1 VPAPTNLRAEK
12 KPSPTVPARSPARNP
27 RLRLHSRSRSKP
39 PLRPAGGQP
48 LDTGLRTVFEP
59 LLGRDFSDVRV
70 HVDGSA
76 GDQARRLRAQAFVV
90 GSDIFFAPGRF
101 APATPH
107 GRWLLAHEL
116 AHVAQPQEHEPSSTA
131 GERTRAACPAT
142 SAVEVE
148 ARGVAN
154 QLALG
159 RPARVT
165 RARRAGA
172 TNRFGEPENVPE
184 LTYIS
189 TQGEQV
195 FLQQAL
201 EYHTLWGLAP
211 RRVSSVE
218 AILGDLA
225 RGQGRL
231 ARVRIVMHA
240 TEKGILSSLF
250 ASEPPRF
257 SVEKDRLSAWAQSD
271 VAGLAADLGD
281 PFPLGPDLPNS
292 IVAALRRRNAGLL
305 APFGLE
311 QSGGASGALAELV
324 DRTAQRFLLLA
335 SRTRR
340 NAPDVDTLTASTDLL
355 LAAIRARVAQQ
366 AQGRISAAQTQTL
379 QNELEASAR
388 AVGLHPRAP
397 VTFDATQV
405 ARLRQANRAV
415 AAGFR
420 GTLGGARRRFDANS
434 WIDIRGCNAGRD
446 LDYLRAFSQFFGQAP
461 ALPHVSAPDWF
472 QTFPRLGFQ
481 ELARADEVPS
491 HVDTVAFGAALEH
504 WIQVTGA
511 ARSRQAL
518 ITFYRYEIARR
529 AQPTDLRVQGVGA
542 GSSSPSGAPPA
553 LTLPQLPGPPSTLP
567 MPAADVALVSILSA
581 PDRHPPLT
589 LPSLLPASDRRSARL
604 GPSRKLTDPF
614 VNMAQQAL
622 GRLSAPRAEAR
633 FYFES
638 ALVLPVQSGSDLRLH
653 VLQSLRGAAMRSW
666 VLSQWATAAPGLQAV
681 LKAPRIADQL
691 RVQALVESHDLDAQM
706 VFPPDPRYWEHIKS
720 I

>member
-1 VPAPTNLRAEK
+1 MAAPTNLRAEK
-12 KPSPTVPARSPARNP
+12 KPSPTVTARSPARNP
-27 RLRLHSRSRSKP
+27 RLRLHSLSRSKP

-48 LDTGLRTVFEP
+48 LDTGLRIVFEP

-70 HVDGSA
+70 HVDGPA

-101 APATPH
+101 APATPR

-116 AHVAQPQEHEPSSTA
+116 AHVAQPQEREPSSTA
-131 GERTRAACPAT
+131 GERTRAACPAAT

-165 RARRAGA
+165 RTRRAGV

-189 TQGEQV
+189 TQGEQG

-240 TEKGILSSLF
+240 AEKGIFSSLF
-250 ASEPPRF
+250 ASEPRF
-257 SVEKDRLSAWAQSD
+257 SVEKGRLSAWAQSD
-271 VAGLAADLGD
+271 VAGVAADLGD
-281 PFPLGPDLPNS
+281 PFPLSPAVPNS
-292 IVAALRRRNAGLL
+292 IVEALRRRNAGLL

-335 SRTRR
+335 SRTRH

-355 LAAIRARVAQQ
+355 LADIRARVAKQ
-366 AQGRISAAQTQTL
+366 AQGGISAAQTQTL

-388 AVGLHPRAP
+388 TVGLHPTAP

-405 ARLRQANRAV
+405 ARLRQVNRAV

-420 GTLGGARRRFDANS
+420 GTLGRARSRFDANS

-481 ELARADEVPS
+481 ELARPDEVPS

-518 ITFYRYEIARR
+518 ITFYRYKIARR
-529 AQPTDLRVQGVGA
+529 AQPADSRAQGVGA
-542 GSSSPSGAPPA
+542 SSSSPSGAPPA

-589 LPSLLPASDRRSARL
+589 LPSLLPASNRRSARL

-614 VNMAQQAL
+614 VSMAQQAL
-622 GRLSAPRAEAR
+622 DRLSAPRAQAR

-638 ALVLPVQSGSDLRLH
+638 ALVLPVQSGNDLRLH

-681 LKAPRIADQL
+681 LKAPRIDQL
-691 RVQALVESHDLDAQM
+691 RVQALVESHDPDAQM